1 MVQYRSSE
9 LFYHEGAVENRAVI
23 SHRQTAHIYFS
34 EADCEIVFIVLYF
47 VHLEQPVRGNNVP
60 LSSEESVEN
69 I

>member
-1 MVQYRSSE
+1 M
-9 LFYHEGAVENRAVI
+9 ENRAVI